1 MFQREATSDAVTV
14 HKGPNSTAITFS
26 NTPDGRRAMSR
37 HLAMLGTT
45 GVAIRRAEAGV
56 RGALQRHRR
65 TQETHRR
72 GWAGI
77 GVPSLS
83 SSRQSV
89 RDAVQQL
96 RWQRSRLERDFGDDA
111 LVMVLDADGCSL
123 DAYPDPV
130 LLSHFQKA
138 SDRPFDWRFEFH
150 TRRSM
155 DQGVVEGLGAYNGPD
170 FRLVRLPVDRHGIQ
184 RGFA

>member
-14 HKGPNSTAITFS
+14 QQGAGNTAIIFS
-26 NTPDGRRAMSR
+26 NTSDGRRAMSR

-56 RGALQRHRR
+56 RGALQRYRR
-65 TQETHRR
+65 AQETHRR
-72 GWAGI
+72 GWAGL
-77 GVPSLS
+77 GVPSLA

-96 RWQRSRLERDFGDDA
+96 RWQRSRLDREFGDDA
-111 LVMVLDADGCSL
+111 LVMVLDTDGRSL
-123 DAYPDPV
+123 DAFPDPV
-130 LLSHFQKA
+130 LLSRFQKA
-138 SDRPFDWRFEFH
+138 SDRPFDWRFEH
-150 TRRSM
+150 HVRRSM
-155 DQGVVEGLGAYNGPD
+155 DNGVVEGLGAYYGDD